1 MIPGLNYGTNES
13 NIVNYSIL
21 LLSLYYAFI
30 INDIR
35 IFNVII
41 ISTIIQLSLYL
52 LPFKCF
58 GISIIYC
65 FIFGFIIKSKFDK
78 NKLESIML
86 FTIVSFLLILS
97 GLTFKKLRSNILY
110 FIIFILYHYFFII
123 IGSMFT
129 LL

>member
-1 MIPGLNYGTNES
+1 MIQGLDYGTNES
-13 NIVNYSIL
+13 NIINYFIL
-21 LLSLYYAFI
+21 LLSLYYAFT

-35 IFNVII
+35 IFDVII

-65 FIFGFIIKSKFDK
+65 FIFGFIIKSKFNY
-78 NKLESIML
+78 NKSESITL
-86 FTIVSFLLILS
+86 FIIVSFLLILS
-97 GLTFKKLRSNILY
+97 GLTFVKLRYSILQ
-110 FIIFILYHYFFII
+110 FIGFILYHYIFII
-123 IGSMFT
+123 IGSLFT